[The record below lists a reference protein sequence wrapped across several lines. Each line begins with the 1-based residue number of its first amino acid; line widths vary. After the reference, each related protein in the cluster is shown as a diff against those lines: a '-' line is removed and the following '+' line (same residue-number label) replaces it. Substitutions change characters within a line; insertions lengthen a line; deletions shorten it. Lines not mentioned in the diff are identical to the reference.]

1 MNESRVHM
9 VAFYKTSA
17 VPPTDYASLTPVND
31 GIFALAG
38 NAKLYVLGGM
48 RLVVAFAAPGD
59 TAWTG
64 ARFRVNAA
72 SLLKVAYPSITPV
85 GVPPVDSTGDPN
97 VQNLLEKPL
106 YFAGDEALGVDY
118 AASTVGTAGVPW
130 ALLMFAQSIEPV
142 PDGEAF
148 WIRGTDPTTD
158 PTSATEWTSLAS
170 LTWDD
175 GALPEGE
182 YAIIGFV
189 HVGPGHLNDPGVAAR
204 LKLVGRSFRPG
215 TISVGSTQE
224 RTHAMFYDGS
234 LGVLGTFKSYAPPGV
249 EVLGSTTAG
258 HEVYLRIVRIG

>member
-9 VAFYKTSA
+9 VAFYKASASAPTS
-17 VPPTDYASLTPVND
+17 YASLDPVDD

-38 NAKLYVLGGM
+38 SSKVYVLGGM
-48 RLVVAFAAPGD
+48 RLIVAFAAPGNTD
-59 TAWTG
+59 WTG
-64 ARFRVNAA
+64 ARFRVHAA

-85 GVPPVDSTGDPN
+85 GVPPANSTGDPN

-118 AASTVGTAGVPW
+118 AASTAGTAGVPW
-130 ALLMFAQSIEPV
+130 AVLMFAESIEPV

-148 WIRGTDPTTD
+148 WIRAADATTD
-158 PTSATEWTSLAS
+158 PASATAWTSLAD
-170 LTWDD
+170 LEWDD
-175 GALPEGE
+175 GTLPEGE

-189 HVGPGHLNDPGVAAR
+189 HVGPLADPGVAAR

-215 TISVGSTQE
+215 TISIGSTQQ

-234 LGVLGTFKSYAPPGV
+234 LGVMGTFKSYAPPGV
-249 EVLGSTTAG
+249 EILGSITPG
-258 HEVYLRIVRIG
+258 HEIYLRVVRIG